1 MTPGRRAAAVLAAVI
16 VVGGLLALAPA
27 LAQAPP
33 SAFGGA
39 RPPAPGGPF
48 GWIIEQ
54 QAQFYRQL
62 SAAVRGIRTGQA
74 GAFWTLVGLSF
85 LYGVFHAAGP
95 GHGKAVI
102 SSYIVANGATIRR
115 GVALAALSS
124 LVQALTAIALVGFL
138 AAILGV
144 TARTMSRVVNW
155 VEIVA
160 YGLIIVIGL
169 RLTWQKGRA
178 FLARFA
184 SWRLNRPVAGMGC
197 DDNCVHLP
205 AAEQVARIQS
215 WREALAVI
223 LSVGLRPCTG
233 AVLILVFALSQGIV
247 QAGVAATFAM
257 AVGTAIT
264 VAAIAALASGAKGL
278 AVRLAAARTGMATLA
293 LSAAEL
299 AAAGVVVF
307 FGIGLLTGY
316 LVVERMMP
324 F

>member
-1 MTPGRRAAAVLAAVI
+1 MIPGRRGATVLSLLVLAAL
-16 VVGGLLALAPA
+16 VVATGAV

-33 SAFGGA
+33 SAFGGP
-39 RPPAPGGPF
+39 RSPPPTGVF

-54 QAQFYRQL
+54 QAAFYRQL
-62 SAAVRGIRTGQA
+62 SSAVRGIRAGNS
-74 GAFWTLVGLSF
+74 GAFATLVGVSF
-85 LYGVFHAAGP
+85 FYGVFHAAGP

-102 SSYIVANGATIRR
+102 SSYIVASGETVRR
-115 GVALAALSS
+115 GVMLAALSS

-155 VEIVA
+155 IELAA
-160 YGLIIVIGL
+160 YGLIIAIGL
-169 RLTWQKGRA
+169 RLVWQKGRA
-178 FLARFA
+178 FIARLAA
-184 SWRLNRPVAGMGC
+184 WRGARPVAGLGC

-205 AAEQVARIQS
+205 AAEQVARIHS

-233 AVLILVFALSQGIV
+233 AVLVLVFAMSQGIV
-247 QAGVAATFAM
+247 QAGVIATFAM

-264 VAAIAALASGAKGL
+264 VAAIATLASGAKGL
-278 AVRLAAARTGMATLA
+278 AVRLAAARPGAMTLA
-293 LSAAEL
+293 MSAVEVL
-299 AAAGVVVF
+299 AAVVVVI
-307 FGIGLLTGY
+307 FGVGLLTGY
-316 LVVERMMP
+316 LVFERMMP